1 MLLQE
6 PGNEAS
12 ENIACESMAMGYQLL
27 SSCLVSCGRSPPTSS
42 RS

>member
-27 SSCLVSCGRSPPTSS
+27 SSFVSCGRSPPTSS